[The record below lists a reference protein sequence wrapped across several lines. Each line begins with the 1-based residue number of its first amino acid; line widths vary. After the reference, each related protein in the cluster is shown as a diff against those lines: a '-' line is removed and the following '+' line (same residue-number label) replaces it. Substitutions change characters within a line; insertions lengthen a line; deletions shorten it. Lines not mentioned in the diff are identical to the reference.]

1 MSFNPP
7 LLVAAI
13 AMLSTTLLEDKTL
26 ALPPAPHQE
35 SNMFAKPQALP
46 QMDISQPWNLEF
58 QN

>member
-46 QMDISQPWNLEF
+46 QMDISQP
-58 QN
+58 